1 MSTVGF
7 SAKPALRTVAL
18 AAAGILLLAPA
29 LIAVHNGLYDSFV
42 DSPLSGWGMWGT
54 FVIHMGT
61 RPSRKEVG
69 ITVLLGLA
77 MRLAYDAAIGE
88 TGYPGSLVI
97 AMGTFL
103 GLASLLVLA
112 VQMFRVQ
119 TERRSV
125 IRRSVGVIALLNYM
139 GVCIGFYFALLS
151 VMLPLK
157 LDYYLYAFDGSL
169 GFQPSFILGRF
180 VASTPALFWL
190 TLMVYNSV
198 GFWFCVLYAAHLRI
212 HGQFRFNI
220 VRLFVANTCIG
231 CALYFLF
238 PATGP
243 KYAYPAFPHLP
254 VVVQAGAVLLTGRP
268 NAMPSLHFGGSLLLF
283 WMSRPWRWLRMV
295 TGAICVVTALAT
307 MSSGEHYMIDLV
319 VAMPYALA
327 ILALASDVRERRI
340 PLLVGSAMVFAWL
353 VALRYFTIP
362 PVLSW
367 PLVVATIAL
376 SFGLER
382 RLASSLWKKAG
393 KPVLL
398 SFKNDSVV

>member
-1 MSTVGF
+1 MTAGAL
-7 SAKPALRTVAL
+7 SAKPVLRSLAL
-18 AAAGILLLAPA
+18 AAAGVVLLIPV

-61 RPSRKEVG
+61 RPNRKELG
-69 ITVLLGLA
+69 ITLFLGLV

-88 TGYPGSLVI
+88 IGYPGSLVI

-112 VQMFRVQ
+112 VQVFRVK

-125 IRRSVGVIALLNYM
+125 IRRSLGVIALLNYM
-139 GVCIGFYFALLS
+139 GVCLGFYFALLS
-151 VMLPLK
+151 AMLPLK

-169 GFQPSFILGRF
+169 GFQPSFILGSF
-180 VASTPALFWL
+180 VASRPALFWL

-198 GFWFCVLYAAHLRI
+198 GFWFCVLYAAHSRV
-212 HGQFRFNI
+212 HGRFRFNI

-243 KYAYPAFPHLP
+243 RYAYPTFPHLP
-254 VVVQAGAVLLTGRP
+254 AAVQAGAVLLTGRP

-283 WMSRPWRWLRMV
+283 WMSRPWRWLRV
-295 TGAICVVTALAT
+295 ATGAICGVTALAT

-340 PLLVGSAMVFAWL
+340 PLLTGSAMVFAWL

-362 PVLSW
+362 AALSW
-367 PLVVATIAL
+367 PLVVATIL
-376 SFGLER
+376 VSFGLEHR
-382 RLASSLWKKAG
+382 FAASLWNQAG

-398 SFKNDSVV
+398 SFKNDRVV